1 MRSFKSKQMGQRSLC
16 EHQCNIIQKYNRNS
30 KILYKPTKEITGR
43 KTTKLCVLKDR
54 KGEIITE
61 EKNIKERWKEYT
73 EELYKKNATI
83 KGIFTTTFVQE
94 PAITKAEVANAIK
107 EISSGK
113 SPEINEI
120 PAELIKVTGKEGT

>member
-1 MRSFKSKQMGQRSLC
+1 MNN
-16 EHQCNIIQKYNRNS
+16 QCNIIQKYNRNS

-61 EKNIKERWKEYT
+61 EKNIKERWKKYT

-83 KGIFTTTFVQE
+83 KGIFTSTTFVQE